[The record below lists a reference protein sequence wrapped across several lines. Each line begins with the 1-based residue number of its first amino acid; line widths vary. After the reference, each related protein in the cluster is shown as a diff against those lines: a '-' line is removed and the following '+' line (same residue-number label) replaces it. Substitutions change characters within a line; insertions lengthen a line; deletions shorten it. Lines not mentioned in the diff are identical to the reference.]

1 MKLDINEDMQNERVD
16 KLISNVFNISRSKI
30 SKATIYVNEKIVK
43 TNYRV
48 KLKDIVRF
56 NIEEEK
62 KNEIS
67 INNIDFDIIYEDEYL
82 AIIDKPYNLVVHPSN
97 SFNGDTLVG
106 ALLNKFS
113 NLSNIDENRNGIVH
127 RLDKDT
133 SGLMIIAKDN
143 DTHIKLQE
151 MFKEH
156 KLTKIYLALLKGNF
170 KYDNI
175 RVESFIGRD
184 KKDRKKM
191 SKNTN
196 KGKLAIS
203 EFEKIISNEKISLV
217 KVKIFTGR
225 THQIR
230 VHSKELGYA
239 VLGDKLYTKKP
250 LVDRQQLHSYY
261 LEFVHPI
268 TNKKLKIKSNIPKDM
283 IENIKKY
290 GLGEFSVRI

>member
-16 KLISNVFNISRSKI
+16 KLISNIFNISRSKI

-43 TNYRV
+43 TNYKV

-56 NIEEEK
+56 DIEEEK
-62 KNEIS
+62 NEIFA
-67 INNIDFDIIYEDEYL
+67 NNIDFDIIYEDEYL

-97 SFNGDTLVG
+97 SFNGNTLVG

-113 NLSNIDENRNGIVH
+113 NLSNIGENRNGIVH

-151 MFKEH
+151 MFKKH
-156 KLTKIYLALLKGNF
+156 KLIKIYLALLKGNF

-239 VLGDKLYTKKP
+239 VLGDKLYSKKP
-250 LVDRQQLHSYY
+250 LADRQQLHSYY
-261 LEFVHPI
+261 LEFIHPI
-268 TNKKLKIKSNIPKDM
+268 TNKKLEIKSNIPKDM